1 MKKGLV
7 IGLIVGLFVG
17 FVAGSAT
24 SRGKDGAGGAAWGQA
39 SDPEIFSGEAKDG
52 ELVEIEGYGQFR
64 LNAKQRELLEAEK
77 VRAAYFTA
85 LMGLYGDYQKIS
97 MENPWV
103 LDGEKSEK
111 VRQAY
116 HKMFIALLESRKKAQ
131 AGK

>member
-7 IGLIVGLFVG
+7 VGLIVGLVVG
-17 FVAGSAT
+17 FVAGSAMG
-24 SRGKDGAGGAAWGQA
+24 RAEGGGAWGRA
-39 SDPEIFSGEAKDG
+39 SDAELYSGEAKDG

-77 VRAAYFTA
+77 VREAYSIAF
-85 LMGLYGDYQKIS
+85 MGLYGDYKKIS

-103 LDGEKSEK
+103 LDGEKSAK
-111 VRQAY
+111 VRDSY
-116 HKMFIALLESRKKAQ
+116 HKMFVALLESRKKAQ